1 MAEKS
6 SFFTSLNG
14 DRKYKASDFA
24 EYFKTFIGNGV
35 FPNPSSNLQVIA
47 NGDMTLTISPGFAW
61 INGYM
66 YHNTDNLILTVD
78 HSDSA
83 LKRVDRVVIKC
94 DFVNREIKTYIKK
107 GTFSQSP
114 VAPALERSVD
124 AYELCVAE
132 IQIDNNVVAIQQ
144 SKITDTRLNNEVCGI
159 VTQTVET
166 IDTTALFN
174 QIEAYKQEFEL
185 QNMNWFNATT
195 VKLGDDFNIW
205 FDTVKGILNEDVAGN
220 ITNRLLTLEDKVN
233 NLDLIAS
240 KVTMNDGS
248 TVEDTVSANKTSILS
263 LQEELGTNKST
274 LENSINNIRE
284 VL

>member
-35 FPNPSSNLQVIA
+35 FPNPSTNLQVIS

-66 YHNTDNLILTVD
+66 YNNTDNLILTVD

-83 LKRVDRVVIKC
+83 LKRIDRVVVKC
-94 DFVNREIKTYIKK
+94 DFVNREIRTYIKK
-107 GTFSQSP
+107 GIFSQSP
-114 VAPALERSVD
+114 VAPTLERSVD

-132 IQIDNNVVAIQQ
+132 IQVDNNVISIQQ
-144 SKITDTRLNNEVCGI
+144 SKITDTRLNNELCGI

-166 IDTTALFN
+166 IDTTTLFN
-174 QIEAYKQEFEL
+174 QIEEYKREFEL
-185 QNMNWFNATT
+185 QNMNWFNSTT

-220 ITNRLLTLEDKVN
+220 LTNRVLTLEDKVN
-233 NLDLIAS
+233 NLDLVAN
-240 KVTMNDGS
+240 KVVMNDGTS
-248 TVEDTVSANKTSILS
+248 VEEAVSANKTSILS
-263 LQEELGTNKST
+263 LQEELNGQRLRGIKIANSL
-274 LENSINNIRE
+274 LEK
-284 VL
+284 L

>member
-24 EYFKTFIGNGV
+24 EYFRTFIGNGV
-35 FPNPSSNLQVIA
+35 FPNPSTNLQVIS

-66 YHNTDNLILTVD
+66 YNNTDNLILTVD

-83 LKRVDRVVIKC
+83 LKRIDRVVVKC

-114 VAPALERSVD
+114 AAPTLERSVD
-124 AYELCVAE
+124 AYELCLAE
-132 IQIDNNVVAIQQ
+132 IQIDNGVVSIQQ

-205 FDTVKGILNEDVAGN
+205 FDTVKGILNEGVAGN

-233 NLDLIAS
+233 NLDLVAS
-240 KVTMNDGS
+240 KVTMQDGS

-263 LQEELGTNKST
+263 LQEELGSNKST
-274 LENSINNIRE
+274 LEANINSIRE

>member
-166 IDTTALFN
+166 IDTTTLFN
-174 QIEAYKQEFEL
+174 QIEEYKREFEL

-248 TVEDTVSANKTSILS
+248 TVEDTVSANKTSIHL
-263 LQEELGTNKST
+263 LNEELGANKST
-274 LENSINNIRE
+274 LQNSINNIRE

>member
-35 FPNPSSNLQVIA
+35 FPNPSSNLQVIS

-78 HSDSA
+78 HPDSA
-83 LKRVDRVVIKC
+83 LKRIDRVVVKC

-132 IQIDNNVVAIQQ
+132 IQVDNNVMAIQQ

-166 IDTTALFN
+166 IDTTTLFN

-195 VKLGDDFNIW
+195 VKLGDNFNIW

-220 ITNRLLTLEDKVN
+220 LTNRVITLEDKVN
-233 NLDLIAS
+233 NLDLVAS

-263 LQEELGTNKST
+263 LQEELGSNKST
-274 LENSINNIRE
+274 LQANINAIRE

>member
-6 SFFTSLNG
+6 SFFASLNG

-35 FPNPSSNLQVIA
+35 FPNPSSNLQVIS

-144 SKITDTRLNNEVCGI
+144 SKITDTRLNNELCGI

-166 IDTTALFN
+166 IDTTTLFN
-174 QIEAYKQEFEL
+174 QIEEYKREFEL
-185 QNMNWFNATT
+185 QNMNWFNSTT

-220 ITNRLLTLEDKVN
+220 LTNRVLTLEDKVN
-233 NLDLIAS
+233 NLDLVAN
-240 KVTMNDGS
+240 KVVMNDGTS
-248 TVEDTVSANKTSILS
+248 VEEAVSANKTSILS
-263 LQEELGTNKST
+263 LQEELNGQRLRGIKIANSL
-274 LENSINNIRE
+274 LEK
-284 VL
+284 L

>member
-24 EYFKTFIGNGV
+24 EYFRTFIGNGV
-35 FPNPSSNLQVIA
+35 FPNPSSNLQVIS

-166 IDTTALFN
+166 IDTTTLFN

-240 KVTMNDGS
+240 KVTMADGTS
-248 TVEDTVSANKTSILS
+248 VEETVSANKTSILS
-263 LQEELGTNKST
+263 LQEELGSNKTT
-274 LENSINNIRE
+274 LQSNINAIRE

>member
-166 IDTTALFN
+166 IDTTTLFN
-174 QIEAYKQEFEL
+174 QIEEYKREFEL

-263 LQEELGTNKST
+263 LQEELGSNKST
-274 LENSINNIRE
+274 LESNINSIRE

>member
-24 EYFKTFIGNGV
+24 EYFRTFIGNGV
-35 FPNPSSNLQVIA
+35 FPNPSSNLQVIS

-83 LKRVDRVVIKC
+83 LKRIDRVVVKC
-94 DFVNREIKTYIKK
+94 DFVNREIRTYIKK
-107 GTFSQSP
+107 GIFSQSP
-114 VAPALERSVD
+114 VAPTLERSVD

-132 IQIDNNVVAIQQ
+132 IQVDNNVISIQQ
-144 SKITDTRLNNEVCGI
+144 SKITDTRLNNELCGI

-166 IDTTALFN
+166 IDTTTLFN
-174 QIEAYKQEFEL
+174 QIEEYKREFEL
-185 QNMNWFNATT
+185 QNMNWFNSTT

-220 ITNRLLTLEDKVN
+220 LTNRVLTLEDKVN
-233 NLDLIAS
+233 NLDLVAN
-240 KVTMNDGS
+240 KVVMNDGTS
-248 TVEDTVSANKTSILS
+248 VEEAVSANKTSILS
-263 LQEELGTNKST
+263 LQEELNGQRLRGIKIANSL
-274 LENSINNIRE
+274 LEK
-284 VL
+284 L